1 MRHYIRIYLDCYR
14 KNIIKVMNIK
24 GTFYFDPS
32 DKIYAEHFPG
42 KPVVP
47 GSLII
52 HAFLKALKEE
62 GFNQIQY
69 IIKDFRFK
77 KFVSPGEYNFDIE
90 MLQDQIKCKLFKN
103 NLDLTKPIV
112 TGIISK

>member
-1 MRHYIRIYLDCYR
+1 
-14 KNIIKVMNIK
+14 MNIK

-32 DKIYAEHFPG
+32 DRIYAEHFPG
-42 KPVVP
+42 NPVVP

-62 GFNQIQY
+62 GINEEHY
-69 IIKDFRFK
+69 IIENFK
-77 KFVSPGEYNFDIE
+77 FKEFVSPGEYTFNIE
-90 MLQDQIKCKLFKN
+90 MLQDQMKCKLFKN

-112 TGIISK
+112 TGTIRK

>member
-1 MRHYIRIYLDCYR
+1 
-14 KNIIKVMNIK
+14 MNIK

-32 DKIYAEHFPG
+32 DRIYTEHFPG

-69 IIKDFRFK
+69 IIKDFGFK
-77 KFVSPGEYNFDIE
+77 EFVSPGEYTFDIE
-90 MLQDQIKCKLFKN
+90 
-103 NLDLTKPIV
+103 
-112 TGIISK
+112 ISKNQMKCRLFRSSSAIVMGTIRK

>member
-1 MRHYIRIYLDCYR
+1 
-14 KNIIKVMNIK
+14 MNIK

-32 DKIYAEHFPG
+32 DRIYADHFPG

-62 GFNQIQY
+62 GCNEGYLIEN
-69 IIKDFRFK
+69 FRFK
-77 KFVSPGEYNFDIE
+77 EFVSPGEYAFNIEISKNQMQCRLFISNSDI
-90 MLQDQIKCKLFKN
+90 L
-103 NLDLTKPIV
+103 KPIV
-112 TGIISK
+112 TGTIRI